1 MEKMYKQF
9 GILNLFCPFRP
20 NGSYMLRLN
29 IFEERIVAKIL
40 CELTMKEGVN
50 NMTNIKLNNKGIEK
64 MTRDFARK
72 PPDNGNF
79 ELSYNCPPEK
89 ED

>member
-1 MEKMYKQF
+1 
-9 GILNLFCPFRP
+9 
-20 NGSYMLRLN
+20 
-29 IFEERIVAKIL
+29 
-40 CELTMKEGVN
+40 MKEGVN

-89 ED
+89 EDQEFRIAIGIKYLDWPEDF